1 MINCKISD
9 IISRLNTAN
18 KLNKTKIIIPYSK
31 EIFNILQILN
41 KETTNIFKIKKINNF
56 EIEILLLNKFHK
68 ITILSTFGR
77 RRFISVNNIRTLDR
91 GLGFYILR
99 TSQGF
104 MSCFSA
110 LEKNIGGEL
119 ILKFK

>member
-1 MINCKISD
+1 MNNCKISD
-9 IISRLNTAN
+9 FISRLNTAN

-31 EIFNILQILN
+31 DIFHILQILN
-41 KETTNIFKIKKINNF
+41 KETTNILKFKKFNEF

-68 ITILSTFGR
+68 ITILSTYGR
-77 RRFISVNNIRTLDR
+77 RRYISVKHIKTLDR

-104 MSCFSA
+104 MSCMSA
-110 LEKNIGGEL
+110 IENNIGGEL
-119 ILKFK
+119 ILNFK